1 MEWYYIAAIIAVF
14 ALCVGG
20 FVYLRKKGVINTEQM
35 AGLTN
40 IITGLATLVGE
51 LTKKEQNATTDI
63 IHNVVT
69 LVQQAVLAAENDWYN
84 DKITKEERRE
94 RCMDELFRLL
104 AAYNIVLTDSQWNV
118 VDILVRAACEAIGHT
133 TELTAIEGIAE

>member
-40 IITGLATLVGE
+40 IITGLATLV
-51 LTKKEQNATTDI
+51 TP
-63 IHNVVT
+63 V
-69 LVQQAVLAAENDWYN
+69 
-84 DKITKEERRE
+84 
-94 RCMDELFRLL
+94 
-104 AAYNIVLTDSQWNV
+104 
-118 VDILVRAACEAIGHT
+118 
-133 TELTAIEGIAE
+133 